1 MYNVHIL
8 VIIEVII
15 MANAT
20 QKRKRR
26 RGDRSD
32 GRLLRTVSP
41 MSAVSVFIM
50 KDRNDA
56 SNMYSEKIE
65 VREIEK
71 YVMQK
76 RKEGKKGIGFLHVI
90 IAAYIRT
97 VAKYPGINRFISGQR
112 IYARNNI
119 QVMLTI
125 KKVMEINAP
134 DTVLKLT
141 FEPDATIDTVYTM
154 FTEEVEKNRKAD
166 ENSDFDKTAAFL
178 TKIPRLFLRFAISFL
193 KMLDYFGRLP
203 KFLLGVSPFHGS
215 FFITSMGSLG
225 IPAIYHHLY
234 NFGNVPIFCSYGAK
248 RTAYTTGPLGLPIE
262 KKYVDFSYVL
272 DERICDGHY
281 YATAFKYMREIFKN
295 PQILDNPPDEVVKD
309 ID

>member
-1 MYNVHIL
+1 MSD
-8 VIIEVII
+8 
-15 MANAT
+15 AKS
-20 QKRKRR
+20 QRKRR

-56 SNMYSEKIE
+56 SNMYTEKIE

-71 YVMQK
+71 YIMQK

-97 VAKYPGINRFISGQR
+97 AAKYPGINRFISGQR

-141 FEPDATIDTVYTM
+141 FAPDATIDTVYTM
-154 FTEEVEKNRKAD
+154 FTEEVEKNRRSD

-178 TKIPRLFLRFAISFL
+178 MKIPRLFLRFAIGFL
-193 KMLDYFGRLP
+193 KMLDYFGHLP

-248 RTAYTTGPLGLPIE
+248 RTAYTTGPLGLPVE

-295 PQILDNPPDEVVKD
+295 PQVLDNPPDEVAED

>member
-1 MYNVHIL
+1 
-8 VIIEVII
+8 

-26 RGDRSD
+26 RGDRAD

-76 RKEGKKGIGFLHVI
+76 RKEGEKGIGFLHVI

-125 KKVMEINAP
+125 KKVMEVNAP

-141 FEPDATIDTVYTM
+141 FEPDAAIDTVYKM

-178 TKIPRLFLRFAISFL
+178 TKIPRLFLRFAIAFL

-234 NFGNVPIFCSYGAK
+234 NFGNVPIFCSYGTK
-248 RTAYTTGPLGLPIE
+248 RTAYTTGPLGLPVE

-295 PQILDNPPDEVVKD
+295 PQILDNPPDEVVQD

>member
-1 MYNVHIL
+1 MPTTVT
-8 VIIEVII
+8 E
-15 MANAT
+15 
-20 QKRKRR
+20 RKRR

-41 MSAVSVFIM
+41 MSVVSVFIM

-56 SNMYSEKIE
+56 SNMYTEQVE

-71 YVMQK
+71 YIIQK
-76 RKEGKKGIGFLHVI
+76 RKEGNKGIGFLHVI

-97 VAKYPGINRFISGQR
+97 VAKYPGVNRFISGQR

-125 KKVMEINAP
+125 KKSMEINAQ

-141 FEPDATIDTVYTM
+141 FQPDAVIDTVYKM
-154 FTEEVEKNRKAD
+154 LSEEVEKNRSMT
-166 ENSDFDKTAAFL
+166 EVSDFDKTAAFL
-178 TKIPRLFLRFAISFL
+178 TKMPRLFLRFVVGFL
-193 KMLDYFGRLP
+193 KMLDYFGHLP
-203 KFLLGVSPFHGS
+203 KFLVGVSPFHGS

-225 IPAIYHHLY
+225 IPAIFHHLY
-234 NFGNVPIFCSYGAK
+234 NFGNVPIFCSYGTK
-248 RTAYTTGPLGLPIE
+248 RTAYTTGPLGLPTE

-281 YATAFKYMREIFKN
+281 YATAFKYMREILKN
-295 PQILDNPPDEVVKD
+295 PQVLDNPPDEIVED